1 MKRVFGTKVDAW
13 IAAVIVLG
21 TVIPLVM
28 LVVIGFQTHQIG
40 IIPAGF
46 FAPIL
51 IGLFAIPIKYELQSD
66 LLLIQSGIIKYRVRY
81 SDIELIE
88 PTRNPLSSPAMSL
101 DRLKIVYG
109 KRKMIMISPNDRAAF
124 LSEIKKRAD
133 LEGTNDRLVRRVAN

>member
-13 IAAVIVLG
+13 IAVVIVLG
-21 TVIPLVM
+21 TLVPLVM
-28 LVVIGFQTHQIG
+28 LTVLGIQTHQYG
-40 IIPAGF
+40 IIPAGL

-51 IGLFAIPIKYELQSD
+51 IGLLAIPIKYELQAD
-66 LLLIQSGIIKYRVRY
+66 LLLIQSGMIKYRVRY

-109 KRKMIMISPNDRAAF
+109 KRKMILISPNDRMAF

-133 LEGTNDRLVRRVAN
+133 LEGSNDRLVRRGSN

>member
-28 LVVIGFQTHQIG
+28 LVVIGFQTHQNG

>member
-28 LVVIGFQTHQIG
+28 LVVIGFQTHQYG

-66 LLLIQSGIIKYRVRY
+66 LLLIRSGIIKYRVRY

>member
-13 IAAVIVLG
+13 IAAVIVFG
-21 TVIPLVM
+21 TMIPLVM
-28 LVVIGFQTHQIG
+28 LAVIGFQTHQYG
-40 IIPAGF
+40 IIPAGL

-66 LLLIQSGIIKYRVRY
+66 LLLIHSGIIKYRVRY

-109 KRKMIMISPNDRAAF
+109 KRKMIMISPNDRAVF